1 MESSKYKFDQNMR
14 DSEFGKRNVG
24 WFRVDIEALPEL
36 SYGVD
41 QPPNQIVLH
50 NETKTTRY
58 LHLEPTVDL
67 ESE

>member
-1 MESSKYKFDQNMR
+1 MESSKFKFDQLLR
-14 DSEFGKRNVG
+14 DGDIDKRNIG

-41 QPPNQIVLH
+41 MPPNQIVLH

-58 LHLEPTVDL
+58 LYLEPTADL